1 MSPGLP
7 HSTRPGA
14 ASEAA
19 DSDRPFR
26 ELEVVY
32 ALAPRPELGI
42 ARGEHG
48 TIVHAFQNEAA
59 YLVEFVDDHGTTRAE
74 ADFTA
79 DQISRTPPT

>member
-7 HSTRPGA
+7 HSTPRGG
-14 ASEAA
+14 ASEAT
-19 DSDRPFR
+19 DGGHRFR

-32 ALAPRPELGI
+32 ALEARPELGI

-48 TIVHAFQNEAA
+48 TIVHAFQNEPA
-59 YLVEFVDDHGTTRAE
+59 YLVEFVDDDGTTRVE

-79 DQISRTPPT
+79 DQISRTPPA